1 MRRTLVGVVTSDR
14 NSKTRRVDVKRLF
27 QHQMYRKIVRGR
39 TICYVHDEGN
49 VSKVGDTV
57 EIVESRPHSKTKRWE
72 LVRVVQ
78 SNDEV
83 DSQLIRED
91 QKAAAAEQASAAATE
106 SSEDSG
112 AAEETS
118 AE

>member
-1 MRRTLVGVVTSDR
+1 MRRTLVGVVTSDW

-39 TICYVHDEGN
+39 TICYVHDENN

-57 EIVESRPHSKTKRWE
+57 EIVERRPHSKTKRWE
-72 LVRVVQ
+72 LFRVVQ

-91 QKAAAAEQASAAATE
+91 QKAATE
-106 SSEDSG
+106 
-112 AAEETS
+112 AAEES
-118 AE
+118 AAE